1 MLLVSASQ
9 SIHATIS
16 YFAKRKVILL
26 RTPSKVF
33 KWIALAMVGL
43 FLSGCG
49 NLTVLDPQGPV
60 AEQQSDLI
68 MLSIWFMIFI
78 VLVVFV
84 LLTVMIVKYR
94 DRGNNDNY
102 DPSIEGSHKL
112 EFIWTI
118 IPIIIVT
125 ILSVP
130 TVITIYNLEEAPEV
144 AEGSVQVDPLVI
156 HATSVN
162 WKWIFSYPE
171 ENIETVNYVN
181 IPVDRP
187 VQFKL
192 TSADSMA
199 SFWVPQLGGQKYSM
213 SGMETELFLMANE
226 PGTYN
231 GRNANFTGEGFTE
244 QRFLVNAVSDESYD
258 SWVEEVQAEAPP
270 LSEEEYT
277 HLMVPGHA
285 EEMTFSSTHLE
296 FVNHAYDPTYA
307 LEKSAELGYE
317 PLNPHSREG
326 KAYEMPKLTQPIDT
340 SRTYTVEL
348 DDE

>member
-1 MLLVSASQ
+1 MPS
-9 SIHATIS
+9 SI
-16 YFAKRKVILL
+16 
-26 RTPSKVF
+26 F
-33 KWIALAMVGL
+33 KWISLAMVAV

-49 NLTVLDPQGPV
+49 SLTVLDPQGPV
-60 AEQQSDLI
+60 AKQQSSLI
-68 MLSIWFMIFI
+68 WLSIWFMIFI

-84 LLTVMIVKYR
+84 LLTIMLVKYR

-118 IPIIIVT
+118 IPIVIVT
-125 ILSVP
+125 ILSIP
-130 TVITIYNLEEAPEV
+130 TVITIYSLEEAPEI
-144 AEGSVQVDPLVI
+144 EEVDAQQEPLVI
-156 HATSVN
+156 HATSAN

-171 ENIETVNYVN
+171 EGIETINYIN

-187 VQFKL
+187 VLFKL

-213 SGMETELFLMANE
+213 SGMETELFLAATE
-226 PGTYN
+226 VGQYE
-231 GRNANFTGEGFTE
+231 GRNANFTGEGFAE
-244 QRFLVNAVSDESYD
+244 QRFTVNAQTDKAFNE
-258 SWVEEVQAEAPP
+258 WVEDTQENAPS
-270 LSEEEYT
+270 LSEDEYV

-296 FVNHAYDPTYA
+296 FVNHAYDATYS
-307 LEKSAELGYE
+307 LEKRAELGYE
-317 PLNPHSREG
+317 AHSPHSREG
-326 KAYEMPKLTQPIDT
+326 KAFDLPILSQPINTDK
-340 SRTYTVEL
+340 TYEVEL